1 VTIAPPRATSSIYDE
16 LAIRRLGIVNEHV
29 RAENAHDVHAVVAT
43 FAADP
48 VFSLNGE
55 SFRGRDAAAA
65 AHAGLFEGFP
75 DLVIEP
81 AATHVSG
88 DVIIVESVQRGTH
101 DGPFQGIAPTGRR
114 IEVPVCTLFVFR
126 HTELVA
132 ETVYL
137 DVALVLGQLGALS
150 G

>member
-1 VTIAPPRATSSIYDE
+1 MTITTSRPSGTTYD
-16 LAIRRLGIVNEHV
+16 ARTIRRLGIVNDHV
-29 RAENAHDVHAVVAT
+29 RAENAHDVHGVVAT

-48 VFSLNGE
+48 MFSLNGE
-55 SFRGRDAAAA
+55 CFRGRDAAAA
-65 AHAGLFEGFP
+65 AHASLFEGFS

-81 AATHVSG
+81 TATHVSD

-101 DGPFQGIAPTGRR
+101 EGAFQGIAPTGRR

-126 HTELVA
+126 DTELVA

-137 DVALVLGQLGALS
+137 DVALILGQLGLLS